1 MCHSYSKLKWWTK
14 GNIKH
19 ESPHLT
25 FLSQCPVL
33 TINEH
38 VSINIAFL
46 RRQQWTKNQRANWQL
61 CIILNTSIW
70 RSQTLTLIFN
80 FLFQFE
86 TQSHKEDNNV
96 LFKGSKFFER
106 AKSQVGIVYP
116 SALPFE
122 TSGDFQVQV
131 PLHSLVIHSTC
142 NFGVL
147 YFNIGWA
154 PNLTKYPWMQN
165 CKM

>member
-1 MCHSYSKLKWWTK
+1 MK
-14 GNIKH
+14 
-19 ESPHLT
+19 
-25 FLSQCPVL
+25 VL
-33 TINEH
+33 TWH
-38 VSINIAFL
+38 SFL
-46 RRQQWTKNQRANWQL
+46 CVLTSTNNQWTCFYKYCIENQRANWQH
-61 CIILNTSIW
+61 CIILNTSTW
-70 RSQTLTLIFN
+70 LSQTLTLIFN
-80 FLFQFE
+80 FLFKFE

-106 AKSQVGIVYP
+106 TKSQVGIVYP
-116 SALPFE
+116 SALAFE

-147 YFNIGWA
+147 HFNTGWA